1 MVDYFRSNLI
11 SLKGGA
17 LGLFLVMSDDSG
29 STAGDDTRPIGDAN
43 EETNRD
49 TSGSTEE
56 ESSGVLTPS
65 VDTTAQGMSKRG
77 VRSKQWVL

>member
-1 MVDYFRSNLI
+1 
-11 SLKGGA
+11 
-17 LGLFLVMSDDSG
+17 MSDESG

-65 VDTTAQGMSKRG
+65 VDTTAQLGMSKKG
-77 VRSKQWVL
+77 CSIQTVGALK